1 MSEKLRRGKERLLD
15 GWDSLWEKLT
25 SKIPRLPRPWRV
37 ALNLVCI
44 PAGGM
49 AALAADGRPG
59 ADAGMGLP
67 PGGTAADGGPV
78 GDPGDL

>member
-37 ALNLVCI
+37 ARNLC
-44 PAGGM
+44 ASRWRYGCSGC
-49 AALAADGRPG
+49 
-59 ADAGMGLP
+59 
-67 PGGTAADGGPV
+67 
-78 GDPGDL
+78 

>member
-37 ALNLVCI
+37 ARTWC
-44 PAGGM
+44 AS
-49 AALAADGRPG
+49 RCR
-59 ADAGMGLP
+59 
-67 PGGTAADGGPV
+67 
-78 GDPGDL
+78 